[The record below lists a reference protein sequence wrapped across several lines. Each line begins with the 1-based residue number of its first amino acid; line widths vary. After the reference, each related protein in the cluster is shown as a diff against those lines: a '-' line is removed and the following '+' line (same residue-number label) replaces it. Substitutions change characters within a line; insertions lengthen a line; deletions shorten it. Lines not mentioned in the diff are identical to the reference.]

1 MAKRYYWLKLSKDY
15 FRQKEI
21 KKLRQIAGGDTY
33 TVIYLKLLLL
43 SLDTDGKLFYDGL
56 ESDFASEMALE
67 IDESPENVSVA
78 VNYLVARGIL
88 QQNTE
93 NEYELVTAHEM
104 TGSESD
110 SAHRVRE
117 HRLRKEL
124 QCNATALHCNT
135 DVTIGNTEKEKEK
148 ETEKRKSKAATP
160 PRVPR
165 FSPPSV
171 EKAQLSILDN
181 SAYAVLGG
189 IPDGIPSGTPLVSP
203 DKNSLDKTS
212 IETSSSEAS
221 DDVSPKNGKGKTFPQ
236 DSNAYKAAA
245 LLARLILERN
255 PELKP
260 RTERDL
266 QRWAN
271 DIDKI
276 NRLDGYEWEMISDV
290 LTFSQRDPFW
300 QTHTLSGAKLRKQF
314 ETLYAQMKRGGSN
327 YA

>member
-1 MAKRYYWLKLSKDY
+1 MAKRYYWLKLSKDF

-124 QCNATALHCNT
+124 QCNATALPCNT
-135 DVTIGNTEKEKEK
+135 DVTIGNTEKEK

-171 EKAQLSILDN
+171 EKAQLSI
-181 SAYAVLGG
+181 
-189 IPDGIPSGTPLVSP
+189 
-203 DKNSLDKTS
+203 
-212 IETSSSEAS
+212 
-221 DDVSPKNGKGKTFPQ
+221 KNGKGKTFPQ

>member
-1 MAKRYYWLKLSKDY
+1 MATKRMFSQIVVMSDDFLDMPASTRCLY
-15 FRQKEI
+15 FSLGMVADDDGFVNNPRSIMRQCGAS
-21 KKLRQIAGGDTY
+21 QDDM
-33 TVIYLKLLLL
+33 LLLL
-43 SLDTDGKLFYDGL
+43 QKGYVYIFDT
-56 ESDFASEMALE
+56 
-67 IDESPENVSVA
+67 
-78 VNYLVARGIL
+78 GIIVVL
-88 QQNTE
+88 HWRIN
-93 NEYELVTAHEM
+93 N
-104 TGSESD
+104 
-110 SAHRVRE
+110 
-117 HRLRKEL
+117 RLRP
-124 QCNATALHCNT
+124 
-135 DVTIGNTEKEKEK
+135 D
-148 ETEKRKSKAATP
+148 RYTP
-160 PRVPR
+160 TKHT
-165 FSPPSV
+165 V

-221 DDVSPKNGKGKTFPQ
+221 DDVSPKKGKGKTFPQ